1 MFMSSIV
8 REYGSF
14 AELIKSIDES
24 LNVLKQQLA
33 EYLRRLEDI
42 RARSE
47 QEKKLKE
54 LLKRLTGEE
63 TAAVGKVVDMKEVKL
78 FINPDAEQE
87 AKLLEEIIDRINKSI
102 QTLQSIRKALEPLSN
117 VEVETKITTIFREG
131 VPIAIIIKLSS

>member
-1 MFMSSIV
+1 MSSVV
-8 REYGSF
+8 REYTSF
-14 AELIKSIDES
+14 SELLKSIDES

-42 RARSE
+42 RAKSE

-63 TAAVGKVVDMKEVKL
+63 SPGGGKVIDMRDVKL

-87 AKLLEEIIDRINKSI
+87 ARLLEEIIDRINKNI
-102 QTLQSIRKALEPLSN
+102 QSLQSIRKTLEPLSN
-117 VEVETKITTIFREG
+117 VEVETKIVTIYKEG
-131 VPIAIIIKLSS
+131 VPVAIIIKLSS